1 MFVNNLSTF
10 RPFKQNK
17 CKLFV
22 YMLHIVDKSTFSCYN
37 KVRGGVVMLNL
48 KKIREEKG
56 ISQAT
61 AARELNISRQTYNNY
76 ELGKREAD
84 YGTLLKFAEYFG
96 TTVDNLISNKS
107 NEKDYSNETKIDS
120 DEIDQNLII
129 LNRNAKKMTPEQRK
143 QLIDIAKII
152 FKEDFD

>member
-1 MFVNNLSTF
+1 
-10 RPFKQNK
+10 
-17 CKLFV
+17 
-22 YMLHIVDKSTFSCYN
+22 
-37 KVRGGVVMLNL
+37 MLNL

-56 ISQAT
+56 VSQAT

-84 YGTLLKFAEYFG
+84 YETLLKFAEYFG

-107 NEKDYSNETKIDS
+107 NEKDYSNGTKINP
-120 DEIDQNLII
+120 DEIDQDLII

-143 QLIDIAKII
+143 QLIDIAKVI